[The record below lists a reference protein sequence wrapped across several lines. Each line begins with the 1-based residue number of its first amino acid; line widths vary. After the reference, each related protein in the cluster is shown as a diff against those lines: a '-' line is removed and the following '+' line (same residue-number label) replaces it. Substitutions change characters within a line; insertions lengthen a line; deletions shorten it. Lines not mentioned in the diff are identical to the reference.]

1 MAKARKCWDT
11 TNGKNA
17 FDFLIL
23 RSIERKYYYY
33 LSVRICKFL
42 FLFVDECVGGLITS
56 KPCKFTLAYMF
67 FPGLGVSCQGCVQD
81 VIFGICMKD
90 EICDSGFF
98 DSIEEVFKEKLAFL
112 DVVGDT
118 IAGWLTKLV
127 NMFIGEC
134 K

>member
-1 MAKARKCWDT
+1 
-11 TNGKNA
+11 
-17 FDFLIL
+17 
-23 RSIERKYYYY
+23 
-33 LSVRICKFL
+33 
-42 FLFVDECVGGLITS
+42 
-56 KPCKFTLAYMF
+56 MF